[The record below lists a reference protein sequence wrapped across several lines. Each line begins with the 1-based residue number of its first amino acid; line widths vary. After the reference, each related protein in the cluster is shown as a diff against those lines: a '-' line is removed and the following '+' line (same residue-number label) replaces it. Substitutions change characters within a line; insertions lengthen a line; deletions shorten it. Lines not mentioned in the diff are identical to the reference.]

1 MMPQNMFI
9 NQPNNFINFG
19 GNMNNPMMGV
29 NPLMNNNLM
38 NQPFLNPNFPMI
50 NNNLMFSFNNLNLGN
65 PNLMLNN

>member
-1 MMPQNMFI
+1 MPQNMFI

-38 NQPFLNPNFPMI
+38 NQPF
-50 NNNLMFSFNNLNLGN
+50 
-65 PNLMLNN
+65 